1 MKIKKIISLF
11 VIASFIVSMFNIN
24 VYADANKRNI
34 DDIIQIVSEYY
45 NNLYDNDGKYS
56 VTVEFEDS
64 IEYQVYVR
72 YAMSDEEAEERIK
85 NGLSVMANVLVDT
98 IFVNKKTGEIY
109 NINKG
114 IDINYL
120 SKLINTENNSD
131 WKEAYTNYI
140 IQDVDPYGYEGYAL
154 IDINGDEIPEL
165 YILGNSTASGDIV
178 CTYNN
183 GNVIELYGW
192 IYGTSY
198 VKGENLLSI
207 SGGHMDVYFDY
218 IYKIENG
225 EFVQVHKGDYGAE
238 DNSHVKFDEEG
249 NPVYVYSWDEKIIN
263 ELQYNELL
271 YLFYGKY
278 YPRYAHEEVCD
289 REAIIDKIKN
299 YKNIGYTPELKVL
312 LNGSELSFVQP
323 PYRAEDGSVMVPLRT
338 AFEAMGAN
346 VYWND
351 QYKAAFVEYGSKG
364 IIFTHDKLKFYIVS
378 KNGNELSCHTETLDT
393 LVVEH
398 NGRTFIPLRNLA
410 ESIGCNV
417 DWDNDTQTANVSIDI
432 NNKGKD
438 FSAYEF
444 EKINALYYAIV
455 NTDPFKEYTDEIFS
469 ILKGRNILVD
479 SIAFSWTDITY
490 GIKKFLGL
498 SFDDESMYEEYSQMC
513 LNKVLAKVP
522 NGASETVDTD
532 IITFLQ
538 DKVTDGVSIATEYF
552 GASSTETKLLESTID
567 KMGKVIDWSAFTV
580 EQIDKLMKDYGNNIA
595 YLKVL
600 QDNCNDYEY
609 LGIIYS
615 LMGDYTDKW
624 YRSVLD
630 INNKLVD
637 DAFDMGLDVGVG
649 FYTVGLYPIADF
661 AKDIVNKSIGL
672 DKKTDAITD
681 LYSVCY
687 LLPLFKNSYSSTRS
701 NLMNDSSAFEDFRAA
716 FEINKAADI
725 FAYECIKDFASSKE
739 DTDIADERYKALKNM
754 SYILWKAQ

>member
-1 MKIKKIISLF
+1 MKFKRLISFIIVISLI
-11 VIASFIVSMFNIN
+11 VLNTNAYANINDGNIDDIHKKTYLEDLTPIESDRYTGNEGDSFIDKIGRRNGNTDVQGIYWEHGLTAWVARWNYTSEVSWVWNAYELSQNYNILTGNIVLIDSYNEDNFRTAIEIIGDGKILYNCILTPDILPIMNFNIN
-24 VYADANKRNI
+24 VAGVDVLKIYLHDL
-34 DDIIQIVSEYY
+34 DSVS
-45 NNLYDNDGKYS
+45 GG
-56 VTVEFEDS
+56 TAF
-64 IEYQVYVR
+64 
-72 YAMSDEEAEERIK
+72 
-85 NGLSVMANVLVDT
+85 GLSDLCLYKTTNMVKNNIKV
-98 IFVNKKTGEIY
+98 IFN
-109 NINKG
+109 
-114 IDINYL
+114 
-120 SKLINTENNSD
+120 SK
-131 WKEAYTNYI
+131 
-140 IQDVDPYGYEGYAL
+140 
-154 IDINGDEIPEL
+154 
-165 YILGNSTASGDIV
+165 
-178 CTYNN
+178 
-183 GNVIELYGW
+183 
-192 IYGTSY
+192 
-198 VKGENLLSI
+198 
-207 SGGHMDVYFDY
+207 
-218 IYKIENG
+218 
-225 EFVQVHKGDYGAE
+225 
-238 DNSHVKFDEEG
+238 
-249 NPVYVYSWDEKIIN
+249 
-263 ELQYNELL
+263 
-271 YLFYGKY
+271 
-278 YPRYAHEEVCD
+278 
-289 REAIIDKIKN
+289 
-299 YKNIGYTPELKVL
+299 
-312 LNGSELSFVQP
+312 ELSFEQP

-364 IIFTHDKLKFYIVS
+364 IIFTHDKLTFYIVS

-393 LVVEH
+393 PVVEH

-417 DWDNDTQTANVSIDI
+417 DWDNDTQTASVSIDI

-469 ILKGRNILVD
+469 ILKGRNVLVD

-498 SFDDESMYEEYSQMC
+498 SFDDESMYEEYARMC

-522 NGASETVDTD
+522 NGASEAVDTD

-600 QDNCNDYEY
+600 QDNCNDDEY

-630 INNKLVD
+630 LNNKLVD

-701 NLMNDSSAFEDFRAA
+701 NLMNGSSAFEDFRAA

-725 FAYECIKDFASSKE
+725 YAYECIKDFASSKE

-754 SYILWKAQ
+754 SYMLWKAQ